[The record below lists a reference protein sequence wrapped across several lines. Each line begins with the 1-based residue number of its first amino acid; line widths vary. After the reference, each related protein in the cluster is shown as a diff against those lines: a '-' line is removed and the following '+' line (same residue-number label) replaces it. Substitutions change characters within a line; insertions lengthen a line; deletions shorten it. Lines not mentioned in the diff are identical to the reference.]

1 MFIFTLP
8 SIPSMKRFL
17 LLLCFFLFSNLDA
30 QELFFSRSIAFQN
43 LPSVETYHVM
53 QDSKG
58 FIWIT
63 TDGGLCR
70 YDGNTLTTFTVKDGI
85 SENVVLKGYEDKK
98 GRLWFSTLS
107 GYFFYY
113 ENNRFYPIAANEELK
128 KLCGTYSINNL
139 FFIGEKDTLFCS
151 TNAMLGY
158 LKIPPQGNYKNIIR
172 ARINYEKFDRF
183 CYLNKLNS
191 AEAIMGCG
199 KINPGLTNIIYYD
212 GTAYYLPYERKYE
225 PYAQINKINV
235 DHNGNLYLSFGRQ
248 LFVMRSKSH
257 TVEVYNMPF
266 IGICF
271 YQDKDGDLWIGS
283 INQGGYLFKHS
294 DLKTKPIRFLDGMSI
309 SSILLDREGS
319 IWVTTTQKGLFKSN
333 NKEILILN
341 EKGIHF
347 QKNSDQLN
355 ITCVQK
361 KIISVFRN
369 DSIFTDN
376 SFSKFLLP
384 IDELRSSFM
393 DKDYSY
399 FNTNVHLF
407 YRSKKDTNALN
418 LIARI
423 ESKEMLKLNDDTLC
437 SINPK
442 AISLIVKS
450 KIVKTYT
457 PSFSIRCVTQLRDKT
472 ILVGSRSNNGIFEFK
487 NNTFIPYLPQVPQ
500 FKTRINSM
508 VQDSSNNLWIAT
520 NEHGL
525 YCYTRN
531 KKLYA
536 YNSLISDKLNSLT
549 LDNKS
554 NLWAATN
561 GELIKINYSENIQQ
575 PLIYTFNQSNGLPN
589 FQPEKLFEFNGKIWC
604 CTYEKIFYFDSDKLT
619 LNNVPPLVYINRVLI
634 NDKPIILKEDVPSF
648 KFNENNIRIQS
659 TLVANKNTAQK
670 QFLYMLLG
678 YDKEW
683 HLSTL
688 GDIQYTNLSH
698 GTYTFMVYGLNND
711 KVKSDKPATY
721 TFTIKKPF
729 WFTWWFI
736 LLEISIIFI
745 IIFLS
750 FRYWKNKIEK
760 REREKASVNQEIS
773 EFKMT
778 ALRSQMNPHFIFN
791 AIGSIQHYILKN
803 EVKQSYNYL
812 SKFSMLIRNILNNS
826 RQEYISLTQEINT
839 LRLYIE
845 LEQIRFTHPFQ
856 LKIEIDEELDM
867 EMDMPT
873 MLIQPYVEN
882 SIWHGLMPKESGGIL
897 ELSFKKRGDSM
908 LVIIRDNGMGRQI
921 VDPEKKHAS
930 KGMSITEQRISIL
943 TSTNKKKFTTT
954 IIDLKD
960 ENGNSIGTEV
970 NLVIPFDL

>member
-1 MFIFTLP
+1 MFIFTTP
-8 SIPSMKRFL
+8 SKLSMKRSL
-17 LLLCFFLFSNLDA
+17 LFLCFFLFSKLNA
-30 QELFFSRSIAFQN
+30 QELFFSRSTAFQN

-58 FIWIT
+58 YMWIT

-113 ENNRFYPIAANEELK
+113 ENNKFHPIAANEELK
-128 KLCGTYSINNL
+128 NLCGAHSINNL
-139 FFIGEKDTLFCS
+139 FFIGENDTLFCS
-151 TNAMLGY
+151 SSGLSGY
-158 LKIPPQGNYKNIIR
+158 MKIPPHGNYKNVIQSK
-172 ARINYEKFDRF
+172 ANYEKFDRYCF
-183 CYLNKLNS
+183 SN
-191 AEAIMGCG
+191 
-199 KINPGLTNIIYYD
+199 KINRNEVLVAAGHVSPKWTGIIYYE
-212 GTAYYLPYERKYE
+212 GQSYCLPYEKKYE
-225 PYAQINKINV
+225 SYSQANRLNV
-235 DHNGNLYLSFGRQ
+235 DHSGNLYYSFGQQ
-248 LFVMRSKSH
+248 LFVIRSKSH
-257 TVEVYNMPF
+257 TVERYDMPF
-266 IGICF
+266 IAICF
-271 YQDKDGDLWIGS
+271 YEDKDGDLWIGS
-283 INQGGYLFKHS
+283 INQGGYLYKHS

-319 IWVTTTQKGLFKSN
+319 VWVTTTQKGLFKSN

-341 EKGIHF
+341 EKGTHF
-347 QKNSDQLN
+347 QKNRDQLN
-355 ITCVQK
+355 ITCVQQK
-361 KIISVFRN
+361 VISVFKN
-369 DSIFTDN
+369 DSIYTDN
-376 SFSKFLLP
+376 SFTKFLRP
-384 IDELRSSFM
+384 IDEFRSSFI

-399 FNTNVHLF
+399 FNTNIDLF
-407 YRSKKDTNALN
+407 YRLKKDTNAFN
-418 LIARI
+418 LITRLD
-423 ESKEMLKLNDDTLC
+423 SKEILKLNDTLY

-442 AISLIVKS
+442 TINLIVKN
-450 KIVKTYT
+450 KIIKTLH
-457 PSFSIRCVTQLRDKT
+457 PPFSIRCVTQLRDKT
-472 ILVGSRSNNGIFEFK
+472 ILFGSRSNNGIFEYK
-487 NNTFIPYLPQVPQ
+487 NNTFIPYLPQVSQ

-508 VQDSSNNLWIAT
+508 IQDSSNNLWIAT

-525 YCYTRN
+525 YCYTRD

-561 GELIKINYSENIQQ
+561 GELIKIDYSRNIQQ
-575 PLIYTFNQSNGLPN
+575 PLIYTFNQNNGLPN

-604 CTYEKIFYFDSDKLT
+604 CTYEKIFYFDSDKLV
-619 LNNVPPLVYINRVLI
+619 LNQVPPLVYINRVLI
-634 NDKPIILKEDVPSF
+634 NDKPILSTEGMPTF

-670 QFLYMLLG
+670 QFLYILLG
-678 YDKEW
+678 YDNEW
-683 HLSTL
+683 HHSTL

-711 KVKSDKPATY
+711 RIKSDKPAVY
-721 TFTIKKPF
+721 NFIIKKPF

-750 FRYWKNKIEK
+750 VRYWKNKIEK

-845 LEQIRFTHPFQ
+845 LEQIRFTTPFQ
-856 LKIEIDEELDM
+856 FKIEVDEELDM
-867 EMDMPT
+867 EMDIPT
-873 MLIQPYVEN
+873 MLIQPYIEN

-897 ELSFKKRGDSM
+897 ELTFKTKENSM
-908 LVIIRDNGMGRQI
+908 LVIIRDNGIGRQI
-921 VDPEKKHAS
+921 TNPEKKHVS
-930 KGMSITEQRISIL
+930 RGMSITEQRINIL

-954 IIDLKD
+954 VIDLKD

-970 NLVIPFDL
+970 NLMIPFDL

>member
-1 MFIFTLP
+1 
-8 SIPSMKRFL
+8 MKRPL
-17 LLLCFFLFSNLDA
+17 ILLCFFLFSKLNA
-30 QELFFSRSIAFQN
+30 QELFFSRSAAFQN
-43 LPSVETYHVM
+43 LPSVETYHVL

-58 FIWIT
+58 YIWVT

-85 SENVVLKGYEDKK
+85 NENVVLKGYEDKK

-107 GYFFYY
+107 GYIFYY
-113 ENNRFYPIAANEELK
+113 SNNKFHSIAANEELI
-128 KLCGTYSINNL
+128 KLCGSASINN
-139 FFIGEKDTLFCS
+139 FFFVGENDTLFCS
-151 TNAMLGY
+151 TAAISGF
-158 LKIPPQGNYKNIIR
+158 LKIPPQQNYKNIIR
-172 ARINYEKFDRF
+172 ATSGTGNYDYFCFSNKSNSSEVLTGWEHSLLEWINAF
-183 CYLNKLNS
+183 N
-191 AEAIMGCG
+191 
-199 KINPGLTNIIYYD
+199 YD
-212 GTAYYLPYERKYE
+212 GNIYHLTYDKKHAQ
-225 PYAQINKINV
+225 YAQTSRMNV
-235 DHNGNLYLSFGRQ
+235 DREGNLYHAYGRQ
-248 LFVMRSKSH
+248 LFVIRKKTRTSEM
-257 TVEVYNMPF
+257 YNLPY
-266 IGICF
+266 IAISF

-283 INQGGYLFKHS
+283 INQGGYLYKHS
-294 DLKTKPIRFLDGMSI
+294 DLKTKPIHFLDGMSI
-309 SSILLDREGS
+309 SSILLDREGT
-319 IWVTTTQKGLFKSN
+319 IWVATTQKGLFKSN
-333 NKEILILN
+333 NKEILVLN

-347 QKNSDQLN
+347 QKNNDQLN

-361 KIISVFRN
+361 KVISVFKN
-369 DSIFTDN
+369 DSIYTDN
-376 SFSKFLLP
+376 SFAKFLLP
-384 IDELRSSFM
+384 IDEFRSSFI

-399 FNTNVHLF
+399 FNTNIRLF
-407 YRSKKDTNALN
+407 YRSKKDTNTFDP
-418 LIARI
+418 IARI
-423 ESKEMLKLNDDTLC
+423 DSKEMLKLNADTVC

-442 AISLIVKS
+442 AINFIVKN
-450 KIVKTYT
+450 KIVKTIT
-457 PSFSIRCVTQLRDKT
+457 PPFSMRCVTQLRDKT
-472 ILVGSRSNNGIFEFK
+472 ILLGSRSNNGIFEFK

-508 VQDSSNNLWIAT
+508 IQDSSNNLWVAT

-525 YCYTRN
+525 YCYTRD

-561 GELIKINYSENIQQ
+561 GELIKIDYSRNIQQ

-604 CTYEKIFYFDSDKLT
+604 CTYEKIFYFDSDKLV
-619 LNNVPPLVYINRVLI
+619 LNQVPPLVYINRVLI
-634 NDKPIILKEDVPSF
+634 NDKPIISTENIPSF

-659 TLVANKNTAQK
+659 TLVANKNTTQK

-683 HLSTL
+683 HHSTL
-688 GDIQYTNLSH
+688 GDIQYTNLSY
-698 GTYTFMVYGLNND
+698 GTYTFLVYGLNND
-711 KVKSDKPATY
+711 KVKSEKPATY

-750 FRYWKNKIEK
+750 VKYWKNKIEK

-897 ELSFKKRGDSM
+897 ELAFKKADDSM

-921 VDPEKKHAS
+921 KDSEKKHAS
-930 KGMSITEQRISIL
+930 KGMSITEQRINLL

-960 ENGNSIGTEV
+960 EIGNSIGTEV